1 MGTASAGRARQL
13 PAGQNRRLPSACSQP
28 GAWDIRSG
36 AGARVAEVGLQR
48 AGRGIAGIAA
58 AGSGRPRA
66 RPKLD
71 GVTWSGYAY
80 RDRHRSPVRAR
91 TRRSPATA
99 PASRASGTLHSDTSH
114 RTCHVAQADGG
125 EPVLLLYGWPQHWYA
140 GAAARSA
147 VHALVGQLARQNP
160 RWGYRRIQ
168 GELLGLGY
176 RVGEETRRRILAAT
190 GTGPTREGS
199 RCSVAFRR
207 PLVLSLYRSTG
218 SV

>member
-1 MGTASAGRARQL
+1 MPGQAVRADNGHGLGRQSTTVAGRPEPT
-13 PAGQNRRLPSACSQP
+13 PAVGMFTAGCLGYSIRGGCSCRR
-28 GAWDIRSG
+28 
-36 AGARVAEVGLQR
+36 
-48 AGRGIAGIAA
+48 GRPPE
-58 AGSGRPRA
+58 GRPRNRGDRGRRERQAPGA

-160 RWGYRRIQ
+160 RWGYRPIQ
-168 GELLGLGY
+168 GGCWVWG
-176 RVGEETRRRILAAT
+176 TAWARRRAA
-190 GTGPTREGS
+190 GS
-199 RCSVAFRR
+199 WLPPGQGRHERAQGV
-207 PLVLSLYRSTG
+207 RSPSG
-218 SV
+218 GH